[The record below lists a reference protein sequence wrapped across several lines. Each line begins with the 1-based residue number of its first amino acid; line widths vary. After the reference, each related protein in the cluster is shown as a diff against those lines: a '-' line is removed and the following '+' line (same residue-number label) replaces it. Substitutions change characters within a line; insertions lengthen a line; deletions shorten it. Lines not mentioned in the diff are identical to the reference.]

1 MNPFDRP
8 FRTPLNAVRALESAA
23 RLRSFTRAAQELG
36 VTEGAVSRQV
46 ATLEGHLGRKLFLRA
61 GRGIEITHAGQ
72 IYAAETRDALAR
84 IEASG
89 ARLLRRP
96 DDTVLTVGA
105 TSVASRWLI
114 ARLAQFQRANRSLS
128 VHLRV
133 LDTILDLPGSGAD
146 IAVTGEPAA
155 SPSLGSREIA
165 REILTPVCSPRHT
178 VADHPGTLGETIL
191 LHLAVHADAWPR
203 WLAQAGIAHDDSLAG
218 PVFDDAMLAVEAA
231 IQGQGVAI
239 APRFAIE
246 HDIESGRL
254 TAPLRSV
261 CRAASITI

>member
-8 FRTPLNAVRALESAA
+8 FRTSLNAVRAFESAA

-36 VTEGAVSRQV
+36 VTQGAVSRQV
-46 ATLEGHLGRKLFLRA
+46 ATLEGHLGRKLFLQA
-61 GRGIEITHAGQ
+61 GRGIEVTHAGQ

-155 SPSLGSREIA
+155 SPSLESREIA